1 MPSWNI
7 DICKGNK
14 GNTKNRGQ
22 IYSFEIIE
30 IVSETVLI
38 EQPIPRY
45 KNVVRY
51 DDTPQTQNTK
61 VVNSEKVIGFTTGY
75 LQDKS
80 VNYEIYGSNV
90 VGQGKITHVAQVERN
105 PVNITSYNI
114 VKVIDS
120 IYGSE
125 RKFQVVTAGVNE
137 KDTTKISL
145 RLRLLENKA

>member
-1 MPSWNI
+1 MIVDTCTTIKNGKIVFNGKKKLS
-7 DICKGNK
+7 KG
-14 GNTKNRGQ
+14 
-22 IYSFEIIE
+22 IYS
-30 IVSETVLI
+30 L
-38 EQPIPRY
+38 
-45 KNVVRY
+45 
-51 DDTPQTQNTK
+51 
-61 VVNSEKVIGFTTGY
+61 
-75 LQDKS
+75 
-80 VNYEIYGSNV
+80 

>member
-61 VVNSEKVIGFTTGY
+61 VVNSEKVIGFTTGFTVDLDCCFIGLVLKRTIIKLSFRLSFKVVY
-75 LQDKS
+75 R
-80 VNYEIYGSNV
+80 EFSN
-90 VGQGKITHVAQVERN
+90 
-105 PVNITSYNI
+105 S
-114 VKVIDS
+114 S
-120 IYGSE
+120 
-125 RKFQVVTAGVNE
+125 
-137 KDTTKISL
+137 
-145 RLRLLENKA
+145 